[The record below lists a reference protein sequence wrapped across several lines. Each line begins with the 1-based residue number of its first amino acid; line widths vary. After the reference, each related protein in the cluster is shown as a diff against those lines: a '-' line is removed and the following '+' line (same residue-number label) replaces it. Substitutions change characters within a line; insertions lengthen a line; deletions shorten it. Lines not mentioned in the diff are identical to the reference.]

1 MKEICIL
8 LVALCSFTGELY
20 YLIAEKSH
28 VVGRKD
34 GDLILS
40 DDQSVSRRHAVITV
54 VHSMK
59 DVVRNFI
66 RQQDFV
72 LCRKYQLS
80 GLFIVM
86 STGLKPVFHRRAL
99 NLLPGHP
106 KNWGIISR
114 LVTYIRCQ

>member
-1 MKEICIL
+1 VKEIYIYINCNI
-8 LVALCSFTGELY
+8 CSFTGELY
-20 YLIAEKSH
+20 CLVAGKNH

-34 GDLILS
+34 VDLTLS

-54 VHSMK
+54 VHSIK

-66 RQQDFV
+66 RQKDFV

-86 STGLKPVFHRRAL
+86 STGVKPLFHKTAL
-99 NLLPGHP
+99 NLLPGNP
-106 KNWGIISR
+106 TNR
-114 LVTYIRCQ
+114 ALFLDL